1 MKKLLLLLLIAPVI
15 FISCGQRQNKKN
27 QKSLYEVVEF
37 SAPSITV
44 PENYTQLPN
53 NSDDIIYELEK
64 KIDGILVADF
74 VVSVENDSVFKLV
87 TNKQYIERAASDVE
101 SWESQFKDMNYFEL
115 IESVIVE
122 FNNIGPVVK
131 RSQKY
136 IEDSESNIL
145 IYGDVYQFIKNG
157 YLYTCTGRTKNIEE
171 HSEDFVE
178 IMKSIKFD

>member
-1 MKKLLLLLLIAPVI
+1 MKKLLLLLLIAPVV

-44 PENYTQLPN
+44 PENYTQIPN
-53 NSDDIIYELEK
+53 NSDDLIYALEK
-64 KIDGILVADF
+64 NIDGILVADF
-74 VVSVENDSVFKLV
+74 SVSVDNDSVFKLV
-87 TNKQYIERAASDVE
+87 TNKEYIESAASNVE
-101 SWESQFKDMNYFEL
+101 SWESQFKDMNYFEH

-131 RSQKY
+131 RSQNF

-145 IYGDVYQFIKNG
+145 IYSDVYQFIKNG
-157 YLYTCTGRTKNIEE
+157 HLFTCTGRTTNIEE
-171 HSEDFVE
+171 HNEDFVE